1 MIVSMRRV
9 AQRGGVTLALGLAAL
24 GAVILMHLALCVVAP
39 AHRGHFHAPGHW
51 SPAAATTTITATA
64 AGPVTA
70 IDAEVPTDH
79 VPCPAPPP
87 AEEDHHLCGAAAGAQ
102 ITGTR
107 APVPTGPVI
116 GDPVAVDE
124 APAPPPSPAW
134 RRARPVRPPPGAVLL
149 LLKSVSR
156 I

>member
-1 MIVSMRRV
+1 MRRV
-9 AQRGGVTLALGLAAL
+9 AQRGGVTLALGLAVL
-24 GAVILMHLALCVVAP
+24 GAVILMHLALCVVTP
-39 AHRGHFHAPGHW
+39 AHRGHFHAPGHR
-51 SPAAATTTITATA
+51 SPAAATAVTA
-64 AGPVTA
+64 AGHLTA
-70 IDAEVPTDH
+70 IGAEVPADH

-87 AEEDHHLCGAAAGAQ
+87 TEEDHHLCGAAAGAQ

-116 GDPVAVDE
+116 GGPVAVDE
-124 APAPPPSPAW
+124 APAPSPSPAW

>member
-9 AQRGGVTLALGLAAL
+9 AQHGGVAFALGLAVL
-24 GAVILMHLALCVVAP
+24 GAVMLMHLALCVVVP
-39 AHRGHFHAPGHW
+39 AHQGHLHAPGHL
-51 SPAAATTTITATA
+51 PPATPDTGVIAAAGLLTVI
-64 AGPVTA
+64 G
-70 IDAEVPTDH
+70 AEVPADH

-87 AEEDHHLCGAAAGAQ
+87 ADEDHHLCGAAAGAQ
-102 ITGTR
+102 ITGAR

-116 GDPVAVDE
+116 GDPVAAEDVS
-124 APAPPPSPAW
+124 APSPPPA
-134 RRARPVRPPPGAVLL
+134 RHRARPVRPPPGAALL